1 MKLADSNVWLALVL
15 SAHEHHLQ
23 VSTWLSRL
31 TAEEEVAFCR
41 MTELALLRLLTT
53 RAVLSP
59 YGNPPLTNVQALEL
73 YDGLLAD
80 ARVTFAQEPSG
91 LETHWKGLAHVPSSS
106 PKLWMDAY
114 LAAFAIAGGHQLVT
128 IDAAFTQFQG
138 LDLVL
143 LQ

>member
-15 SAHEHHLQ
+15 SEHEHHPQ
-23 VSTWLSRL
+23 VSNWLLQQSP
-31 TAEEEVAFCR
+31 AEVALCR
-41 MTELALLRLLTT
+41 MTQLALLRLLTT

-59 YGNPPLTNVQALEL
+59 YGNPPLTNEQAGQLS
-73 YDGLLAD
+73 DGLLAD
-80 ARVTFAQEPSG
+80 PRIRFAQEPSG
-91 LETHWKGLAHVPSSS
+91 LETQWKGLAHVPSAS

-114 LAAFAIAGGHQLVT
+114 LAAFAIAGGHQLIT
-128 IDAAFTQFQG
+128 IDSAFTQFHG

>member
-15 SAHEHHLQ
+15 SAHEHHIH
-23 VSTWLSRL
+23 VSTWLHGQTSG
-31 TAEEEVAFCR
+31 ENVAFCR
-41 MTELALLRLLTT
+41 MTQLALLRLLTT

-59 YGNPPLTNVQALEL
+59 YGNPPLTNEQALEL

-80 ARVTFAQEPSG
+80 PRVTFAPEPAG
-91 LETHWKGLAHVPSSS
+91 LERHSQGLASVPSSS
-106 PKLWMDAY
+106 PKMWMDAY

-128 IDAAFTQFQG
+128 IDSAFTQFRG